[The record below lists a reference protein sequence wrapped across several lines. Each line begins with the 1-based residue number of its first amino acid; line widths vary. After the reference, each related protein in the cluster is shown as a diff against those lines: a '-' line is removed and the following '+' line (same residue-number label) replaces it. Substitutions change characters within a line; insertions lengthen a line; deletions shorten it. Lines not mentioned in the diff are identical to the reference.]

1 MKKNKWQLPTTY
13 VKVACECGEILHFHQ
28 NYPAICNRC
37 GRKVYPTKEWEFKDK
52 IKKYVKRLGVK
63 DERKII

>member
-13 VKVACECGEILHFHQ
+13 VKVACECGEILHFHH
-28 NYPAICNRC
+28 NFPAICNRC

-52 IKKYVKRLGVK
+52 IKN
-63 DERKII
+63 I